1 MHVLHR
7 AVSFLQ
13 RQSNCYYVKRMH
25 SGCATIRLLCTL
37 KQEKKGTDPFAIPEM
52 IQREVAWRFG
62 LREEIAI
69 EAMRCA
75 ETLPQ
80 MSPADVAEVREISH
94 YRKYNRCQDGI
105 LQVGDTIPL
114 NIDLWKLPVLSQGK
128 FATDALD
135 SRYDSCCCE

>member
-1 MHVLHR
+1 MCDDTL
-7 AVSFLQ
+7 AL
-13 RQSNCYYVKRMH
+13 YVEAR
-25 SGCATIRLLCTL
+25 
-37 KQEKKGTDPFAIPEM
+37 KKGTDPFEIPEM

-62 LREEIAI
+62 LSEEIAI

-105 LQVGDTIPL
+105 LQVGDTVPL
-114 NIDLWKLPVLSQGK
+114 SIDLWKLPVLSQESLPLTPSTLGMIHAAANSG
-128 FATDALD
+128 FHARPLVLIAA
-135 SRYDSCCCE
+135 SYS